1 MKERPK
7 QDVNVFM
14 GGFLFDVERIRL
26 LCIKHFNFSPT
37 MVDEEVPLEMG
48 NLYFNQLYAFDSP
61 SFIPIIYRSRGP
73 PTVRRQAY
81 LLVCRLAYVALGK
94 KRPDLRWNAAAERYI
109 ERWFPKHLRELPEFK
124 DLPYA
129 QFKHPNIP
137 CTSPRP
143 FAAFPTSSDVLAELI
158 RPRRRMR

>member
-1 MKERPK
+1 MVDHRGQFPVVLASFQPPPIMTDCTPPEAPQPSMPSSSPPETIPSAPVSRPPLKERPK

-37 MVDEEVPLEMG
+37 MVDEEGPLEMG

-94 KRPDLRWNAAAERYI
+94 ERPDLG
-109 ERWFPKHLRELPEFK
+109 
-124 DLPYA
+124 
-129 QFKHPNIP
+129 
-137 CTSPRP
+137 
-143 FAAFPTSSDVLAELI
+143 
-158 RPRRRMR
+158 